1 MTVRMRKRWRSLISA
16 FLVALGLSATSVR
29 ADEVYVLTYLVSS
42 GWYAYSGQTLAQCT
56 SSETVS
62 ACQTRA
68 LSAVGAQLS
77 VNSWVP
83 VTPSVVSF
91 VRYVDA
97 PTATKDLF
105 RDRVYSYT
113 NASSAQQVLLAAQVS
128 TAAKSRKEA
137 VQDSAS
143 GDSAG
148 NNLTCPAG
156 GCPNPVTGVSAS
168 AIRGVDVP
176 QPLQPDRIPQSA
188 PYLPA
193 R

>member
-1 MTVRMRKRWRSLISA
+1 MILRMRMGWRALISA
-16 FLVALGLSATSVR
+16 FFVALGLLAASAR
-29 ADEVYVLTYLVSS
+29 ADDVYVLSYLVSS
-42 GWYAYSGQTLAQCT
+42 GWYAYGGQSLVQCK

-77 VNSWVP
+77 ASSWVP
-83 VTPSVVSF
+83 VTPSAVSF
-91 VRYVDA
+91 VKYVDA

-105 RDRVYSYT
+105 KDRVYSYT
-113 NASSAQQVLLAAQVS
+113 NASSVQQALLATQVS
-128 TAAKSRKEA
+128 TTANSLKVA
-137 VQDSAS
+137 VQNSAT

-168 AIRGVDVP
+168 AVRGVDVP
-176 QPLQPDRIPQSA
+176 QPLQPARIQQSS
-188 PYLPA
+188 PYVPA